1 MKKQKSIALHIKN
14 CDKKDQENLFKNSTP
29 TPFFHKCYKSINES
43 CMHSLRLTFNIGSV

>member
-29 TPFFHKCYKSINES
+29 TPF
-43 CMHSLRLTFNIGSV
+43 LP